1 VTEPNG
7 ASTRGNSFAVPL
19 AALGWFSVLLQ
30 CVLSVASAIRHGG
43 TVGSGLVNLLGYFT
57 ILTNLLVCVSLT
69 LPLAAAASR
78 LGKFFAR
85 PDAVT
90 GVATSIVFVGISYHM
105 LLRNVGNPQGWDL
118 FANLLL
124 HYVMPILYLAYW
136 WFHYSRAPLR
146 WVAPVIWGVYPT
158 LYLVYALLRGRLIGR
173 YPYSFIDAG
182 VIGYE
187 KTVING
193 FGLLFVFIV
202 LGLTLVALS
211 RVRLMMAPSSS
222 LPADTT

>member
-1 VTEPNG
+1 MIEPNG
-7 ASTRGNSFAVPL
+7 PSSRGNSFAVPL

-43 TVGSGLVNLLGYFT
+43 TIGGGLVSFLGYFT

-69 LPLAAAASR
+69 LPLAAPASR

-90 GVATSIVFVGISYHM
+90 GVATSIVFVGISYHV
-105 LLRNVGNPQGWDL
+105 LLRNVWNPQGWDL
-118 FANLLL
+118 LANLLL
-124 HYVMPILYLAYW
+124 HYVMPILYLVYW
-136 WFHYSRAPLR
+136 WLNYSRAALR
-146 WVAPVIWGVYPT
+146 WVVPVTWGVYPT
-158 LYLVYALLRGRLIGR
+158 LYLVYALLRGRLIGS

-182 VIGYE
+182 AIGYE
-187 KTVING
+187 KTAING

-202 LGLTLVALS
+202 LGLALVALS
-211 RVRLMMAPSSS
+211 RVRILMAPSSS
-222 LPADTT
+222 VPADTT